1 MIELKNIYYSY
12 HTISDCTPALIGI
25 DAAIPNNRITAI
37 VGKTG
42 SGKSTLTEIIGGVT
56 EPDSGT
62 VLINDCA
69 PKNCRNKIGLVFQHP
84 EYQLFAETVYDD
96 IAYGPSLSGINGIEL
111 DNIVKWA
118 AELAGLDPE
127 LLKLSPFDLSGG
139 QKRMAAL
146 AGILALKPSL
156 LLLDEPAAGLD
167 PQNKKRIFSSIR
179 ELAENNNL
187 TVVFVTHSMD
197 DAAEYADELLVMH
210 NGRVI
215 AHGAPDDIFAHAELL
230 AQYSLDIPQSIKL
243 QKELECFGIKTRKM
257 LTRQDVFRSICDV
270 FTEHGI
276 YPQMKGTITNA
287 P

>member
-12 HTISDCTPALIGI
+12 HTVSDRIPALIGI
-25 DAAIPNNRITAI
+25 NAVIPNDRITAI

-42 SGKSTLTEIIGGVT
+42 SGKSTLTEIIGGIT

-62 VLINDCA
+62 VLINGCA
-69 PKNCRNKIGLVFQHP
+69 PKNHRDKIGLVFQYP

-111 DNIVKWA
+111 DNIVKDA
-118 AELAGLDPE
+118 AELVGLAPE
-127 LLKLSPFDLSGG
+127 LLRLSPFELSGG

-146 AGILALKPSL
+146 AGILSLKPSL

-167 PQNKKRIFSSIR
+167 PQNKKRIFASIR
-179 ELAENNNL
+179 SLAENDNV
-187 TVVFVTHSMD
+187 TVIFVTHSMD

-210 NGRVI
+210 EGRVR
-215 AHGAPDDIFAHAELL
+215 AHGTPDDIFTRAELL
-230 AQYSLDIPQSIKL
+230 AQCSLDIPQSIKL
-243 QKELECFGIKTRKM
+243 KKELEYLGLKTGKM
-257 LTRQDVFRSICDV
+257 LTRKDVFRSICDV

-276 YPQMKGTITNA
+276 YPQTKGTITNA